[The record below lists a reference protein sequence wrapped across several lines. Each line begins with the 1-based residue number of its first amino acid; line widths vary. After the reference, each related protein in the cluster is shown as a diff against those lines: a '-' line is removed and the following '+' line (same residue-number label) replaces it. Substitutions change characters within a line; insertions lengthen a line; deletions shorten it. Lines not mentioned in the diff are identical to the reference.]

1 LSSLFPGRIR
11 PGPLK
16 APLVPQTEMSMERRL
31 LLAMVLAVGVL
42 VTWQWLFPPRR
53 PAPPQENGELSAGM
67 ANSPDEN
74 PLSATD
80 GSGLSGQ
87 ESTPPAPPAVAG
99 EGGSDGVSAGK
110 AEAAVG
116 EEAVRIITLETDDV
130 LVMISNRGG
139 RAQSWKLKTYK
150 DNSGRNLE
158 LIPDSARAV
167 DILPL
172 DLLLDDA
179 ELQQAANGALYKMER
194 QSSDAGRDGVV
205 LTWSDGLGRAVR
217 KEITIG
223 PGFTA
228 SIQAEVRR
236 DGLLMP
242 VAVTWGTG
250 FGEEAAEGGLAGTF
264 HYGGR
269 ALLSEKPKPR
279 RLTAGSL
286 EAGEMLAAGERA
298 WGGLEDT
305 YFTAVF
311 LPATTTAFRVLGLE
325 LPAAGDQ
332 DPQQALQVAAGMS
345 GDSLQIYVGP
355 KDYRILKA
363 MDRGLE
369 EAVHFQSGIW
379 VIGPLVTLIS
389 QGLFYALI
397 YLHEHAVAN
406 WGWAIVILTAG
417 IKLLF
422 WPITQKSML
431 SMKRM
436 QEKTKRIQPKIAAL
450 KEKYRK
456 KGKKDIDSRGQLN
469 QETMALYQKEGINP
483 MGNLGGCLPL
493 LLQMPILYGFYNL
506 LQVAIELRQAPWIM
520 WVTDLSQADP
530 VYILP
535 IVMGGS
541 MVFQQVLTGAAIAD
555 PAQRKMMYMTPVLFT
570 LFFLNLPAGLV
581 LYWLVNNLLGI
592 VQQWFINR
600 RYELERVAAATSARR
615 KPAASKS

>member
-1 LSSLFPGRIR
+1 
-11 PGPLK
+11 
-16 APLVPQTEMSMERRL
+16 MSMERRL

-42 VTWQWLFPPRR
+42 VIWQLIFPPVR
-53 PAPPQENGELSAGM
+53 PVPQPDGGGPSAGM
-67 ANSPDEN
+67 DKQEDESPL
-74 PLSATD
+74 PATE
-80 GSGLSGQ
+80 GSGQGML
-87 ESTPPAPPAVAG
+87 ESMALTPPGADGEAVGSGVFPGQAEAPAG
-99 EGGSDGVSAGK
+99 EEV
-110 AEAAVG
+110 
-116 EEAVRIITLETDDV
+116 VRIITLETDDV

-150 DNSGRNLE
+150 DDSGRNLE
-158 LIPDSARAV
+158 LISDAARAA

-194 QSSDAGRDGVV
+194 QSTGAGEDGVV
-205 LTWSDGLGRAVR
+205 LTWSDGRGRAVR
-217 KEITIG
+217 KEIKVG
-223 PGFTA
+223 PGFSA
-228 SIQAEVRR
+228 SIQVEVRR
-236 DGLLMP
+236 DGVPLP
-242 VAVTWGTG
+242 VAVTWGAG
-250 FGEEAAEGGLAGTF
+250 FGEEVEKGGSAGTF
-264 HYGGR
+264 HYRGR
-269 ALLSEKPKPR
+269 ALLSEKPRPR

-286 EAGEMLAAGERA
+286 EAGETLAAGERA

-311 LPATTTAFRVLGLE
+311 LPVTTTDFRVLGLE
-325 LPAAGDQ
+325 LPAVGSQ
-332 DPQQALQVAAGMS
+332 DPQQALQVAAAMS
-345 GDSLQIYVGP
+345 GDGLELYVGP
-355 KDYRILKA
+355 KDYRILAA
-363 MDRGLE
+363 MERGLQ

-379 VIGPLVTLIS
+379 VIGPLVTLLS

-397 YLHEHAVAN
+397 YLYAHVVAN
-406 WGWAIVILTAG
+406 WGWSIVLLTAA
-417 IKLLF
+417 IKFVF

-436 QEKTKRIQPKIAAL
+436 QEKTKRIQPKIASL

-456 KGKKDIDSRGQLN
+456 KSKKDIDSRGKLN

-530 VYILP
+530 YYILP

-600 RYELERVAAATSARR
+600 RYELERVAAAASARR

>member
-1 LSSLFPGRIR
+1 
-11 PGPLK
+11 
-16 APLVPQTEMSMERRL
+16 MSMERRL

-42 VTWQWLFPPRR
+42 VVWQMLFSPTRPLPP
-53 PAPPQENGELSAGM
+53 PDDGDLSAGM
-67 ANSPDEN
+67 QDATDEN
-74 PLSATD
+74 PLRATD
-80 GSGLSGQ
+80 GSGSGVPGGMARTALGVPGETMDRGLSLG
-87 ESTPPAPPAVAG
+87 T
-99 EGGSDGVSAGK
+99 
-110 AEAAVG
+110 AEAVVG

-139 RAQSWKLKTYK
+139 RPQSWRLKTYK
-150 DNSGRNLE
+150 DDKGRNLE
-158 LIPDSARAV
+158 LISDSARAADV
-167 DILPL
+167 LPL

-179 ELQQAANGALYKMER
+179 ALQQAAGEALYKMER
-194 QSSDAGRDGVV
+194 KITSSGQDGVV
-205 LTWSDGLGRAVR
+205 LTWSDGLGRTVR

-223 PGFTA
+223 PGFSA
-228 SIQAEVRR
+228 SIQVEVRQ
-236 DGLLMP
+236 DGVLLP
-242 VAVTWGTG
+242 VALTWGAG
-250 FGEEAAEGGLAGTF
+250 FGEEAKKGGSAGTF

-269 ALLSEKPKPR
+269 ALLSEKPRPR
-279 RLTAGSL
+279 RMTAGSL
-286 EAGEMLAAGERA
+286 EVGEMFAAGERE

-305 YFTAVF
+305 YFMAVF
-311 LPATTTAFRVLGLE
+311 LPVTTTDFRVFGLE
-325 LPAAGDQ
+325 LPVAGSQ
-332 DPQQALQVAAGMS
+332 DTNLALQVAAGMS
-345 GDSLQIYVGP
+345 GGSMELYVGP
-355 KDYRILKA
+355 KDYRILAA
-363 MDRGLE
+363 MERGLQ

-397 YLHEHAVAN
+397 YLFTHVVAN
-406 WGWAIVILTAG
+406 WGWAIVLLTAA
-417 IKLLF
+417 IKFAF
-422 WPITQKSML
+422 WPITQKAML

-456 KGKKDIDSRGQLN
+456 KSKKDIDSRGKLN

-506 LQVAIELRQAPWIM
+506 LQVAIELRHAPWLL

-530 VYILP
+530 TYILP

-570 LFFLNLPAGLV
+570 FFFLNLPSGLV

-600 RYELERVAAATSARR
+600 RYEKEKVAAATSGRHKSA
-615 KPAASKS
+615 PSKS